1 MELSDGEY
9 DLDVSVLT
17 SNHESMSIRYGQIQE
32 SINSSSM
39 NLFKDKKNL
48 ILQGFDKGKDY
59 YFEGVDTVYSQN
71 SGNYYLKFENGQV
84 KLGKLHNSVRFNKSR
99 TQKKWKD
106 LVDEWTSPPKPNVKR
121 SNVTQPKIKEVKS
134 KKEVKEDIISEADF
148 DDLDFKMEF
157 GDSQL
162 DGFKFDEDELM
173 VPDVPPPNDVSD
185 RKDNEPPRTRSRS
198 NSIHLDFPVKRITKP
213 VSKTASKSAG
223 KSTSKVASKSTGKVA
238 SKSTGKVAS
247 KTTSK
252 VAGKRP
258 SKTTSTIDDDFDDLE
273 DQLDEILES
282 SSNDEMV
289 FEPITI
295 MDEPT
300 KKKNHYTQNNKK
312 PMSLRE
318 FYGDIEESSEEE

>member
-71 SGNYYLKFENGQV
+71 SGNFYLKFENGQV
-84 KLGKLHNSVRFNKSR
+84 KLGKLHNSVRFNRSR
-99 TQKKWKD
+99 NQKKWKD
-106 LVDEWTSPPKPNVKR
+106 MVGEWTSDKL
-121 SNVTQPKIKEVKS
+121 IKEPVKEPIKVMKVDT

-162 DGFKFDEDELM
+162 DELKFDEDELM
-173 VPDVPPPNDVSD
+173 IPDVPPPPTTE

-198 NSIHLDFPVKRITKP
+198 NSFHLDLPAKRMTKP
-213 VSKTASKSAG
+213 KVAGKLASKSAG
-223 KSTSKVASKSTGKVA
+223 KTTSKVASK
-238 SKSTGKVAS
+238 
-247 KTTSK
+247 TTRK

-258 SKTTSTIDDDFDDLE
+258 SKTTTTSIEDDFDDLE

-295 MDEPT
+295 VDEPT
-300 KKKNHYTQNNKK
+300 KKKNQFTQNNKK

-318 FYGDIEESSEEE
+318 FYGDVEESSEEE